1 VPRRPHNADHDLVGP
16 VSLPLPRRGT
26 SAMRPIDAEYSA
38 RELLGPRSDRWRH
51 SAGVAHQ
58 AAELAERLGLDVDVL
73 VSAAWLHDIG
83 YADPLVVTGFHP
95 LDGAQFL
102 ARHGWPMR
110 VVGLV
115 AQHSGAGYVAAA
127 RGLAVGL
134 AAYPDE
140 GGLMSDA
147 LTYADQIVGPAGDRM
162 SPEERYAE
170 MLLRRGPN
178 SWNARVDHVRRP
190 YLESVSR
197 RVELHLERAPVL
209 MGP

>member
-1 VPRRPHNADHDLVGP
+1 VRFVPGCPH
-16 VSLPLPRRGT
+16 
-26 SAMRPIDAEYSA
+26 DAEYSA
-38 RELLGPRSDRWRH
+38 RQLLGPHSDRWRH
-51 SAGVAHQ
+51 SAGVAEQ
-58 AAELAERLGLDVDVL
+58 VAELAERLGLDVDVL

-83 YADPLVVTGFHP
+83 YAEPLAVTGFHP
-95 LDGAQFL
+95 LDGARFL
-102 ARHGWPMR
+102 AHQGWPMR

-162 SPEERYAE
+162 PPEERYAE
-170 MLLRRGPN
+170 MLQRRGPK

-209 MGP
+209 MRP

>member
-1 VPRRPHNADHDLVGP
+1 
-16 VSLPLPRRGT
+16 
-26 SAMRPIDAEYSA
+26 MRPVDAEYSA

-51 SAGVAHQ
+51 SAGVAEQ

-95 LDGAQFL
+95 LDGAHFL
-102 ARHGWPMR
+102 ADHGWSMR

-209 MGP
+209 MRP